1 MRTRPLITALL
12 AFTVVVAGCGQTAGA
27 GLHSGTATV
36 RHRATAQHATTEA
49 TRHAA
54 EANARAGIGARA
66 AATGAAAV
74 ALANLPV
81 KGRAPKTGYSR
92 EQFGDGWIDTDGC
105 DTRDRILTRDL
116 THRTY
121 EDGCRVTS
129 GTLADPYTAA
139 RIPYTRGASEVDIDH
154 VVALSDAW
162 QTGAQQWSPARRVA
176 FANDPVNLLAVDA
189 HTNRSKGDG
198 DAATWLPPNKRF
210 RCVYVARQVAVKRKY
225 KLAVTAAEENA
236 INRVLATCPGETLP
250 GPGARIP
257 VTLTHTQRTPAGTP
271 GSGASGTG
279 HVYAN
284 CSAARAA
291 GVTPIQRGTPDY
303 AANPQLDRDHDGVA
317 CETR

>member
-1 MRTRPLITALL
+1 M
-12 AFTVVVAGCGQTAGA
+12 
-27 GLHSGTATV
+27 
-36 RHRATAQHATTEA
+36 
-49 TRHAA
+49 
-54 EANARAGIGARA
+54 
-66 AATGAAAV
+66 
-74 ALANLPV
+74 
-81 KGRAPKTGYSR
+81 
-92 EQFGDGWIDTDGC
+92 
-105 DTRDRILTRDL
+105 
-116 THRTY
+116 
-121 EDGCRVTS
+121 
-129 GTLADPYTAA
+129 
-139 RIPYTRGASEVDIDH
+139 
-154 VVALSDAW
+154 
-162 QTGAQQWSPARRVA
+162 
-176 FANDPVNLLAVDA
+176 NLLAVDA

-250 GPGARIP
+250 SPGARIP

-317 CETR
+317 CEIAERRSGDLVNLYARAAACRSVNSSRGCCRRRPLVRERLPRASALGHGAMINAGNSCLTLQHPREASRMLSDRRAPAAPVTSGRGVKVAQAVADAQRDV